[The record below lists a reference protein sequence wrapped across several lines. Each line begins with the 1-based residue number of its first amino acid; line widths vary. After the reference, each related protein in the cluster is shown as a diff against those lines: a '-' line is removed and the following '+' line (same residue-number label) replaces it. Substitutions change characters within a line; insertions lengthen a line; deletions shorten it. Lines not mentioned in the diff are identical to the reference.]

1 MLTCFRKLFQRAIA
15 TDLGPY
21 RTRVFYEKWMKME
34 EKFGDAESLEMVEEH
49 AKEFLDQ
56 RRAELDEEEEE
67 D

>member
-1 MLTCFRKLFQRAIA
+1 
-15 TDLGPY
+15 
-21 RTRVFYEKWMKME
+21 MKME

-56 RRAELDEEEEE
+56 RRAELDEEEE